1 MPRSLQAKENS
12 PSRRRRRNVT
22 YQTRRKILRKLLL
35 PLLLLLL
42 STEKPHRISNFALS
56 EFLNGAVKY
65 NVDNARI
72 LWRFRIVVKQ
82 EESRRERSFEIAN
95 LERGWL
101 TDVES

>member
-22 YQTRRKILRKLLL
+22 YQTGRKILRKLLL
-35 PLLLLLL
+35 PLLLL

-72 LWRFRIVVKQ
+72 LSRSRIAVKQ
-82 EESRRERSFEIAN
+82 EESRREQLRNWES
-95 LERGWL
+95 GTWL
-101 TDVES
+101 VN

>member
-35 PLLLLLL
+35 P

-65 NVDNARI
+65 NADNARI
-72 LWRFRIVVKQ
+72 LSRFRIAVKQ
-82 EESRRERSFEIAN
+82 EESRREQLRN
-95 LERGWL
+95 
-101 TDVES
+101 